1 MEHSTQLDA
10 AVPTAADA
18 WTTVGSDTVPVGV
31 TRIKKLMIGLAP
43 DWGLTAGSVRMA
55 PIIRLQGSGLQEQNP
70 HEYVGKFGGHAE
82 VTTGG
87 ISMQDLEVVYDVD
100 IPVQSGG
107 VVEVDCNTLD
117 EAVTAGS
124 VIVNIIYDDKAPVQT
139 NSMSQYADAA
149 VATAADAWAA
159 LGTITIPRA
168 DEGKDPK
175 RIRGIVIAVALDQ
188 GTSAVSLRTVPMI
201 RISGAGIKG
210 SGKHEYFG
218 KLHSQGEI
226 GTTPSQG
233 IVQDGG
239 YKMHITDI
247 EVNAGGQIVI
257 EQQFVTEVP
266 TGGTIAVGIL
276 YD

>member
-1 MEHSTQLDA
+1 MELSTILDA
-10 AVPTAADA
+10 AVPTGADA

-31 TRIKKLMIGLAP
+31 VRIKKLIIGLAP

-87 ISMQDLEVVYDVD
+87 ISMQDLQVVYDVD
-100 IPVQSGG
+100 IPVQTGG
-107 VVEVDCNTLD
+107 IVEVDSNTLD
-117 EAVTAGS
+117 EAVTAGT
-124 VIVNIIYDDKAPVQT
+124 ITVNIIYDDKAPVQT
-139 NSMSQYADAA
+139 NSMSQYVDAA
-149 VATAADAWAA
+149 VAGTADVWAA

-175 RIRGIVIAVALDQ
+175 MIRGIVVAVALDQ
-188 GTSAVSLRTVPMI
+188 GTSAVSLRTAPAI
-201 RISGAGIKG
+201 RLSGAGLKG
-210 SGKHEYFG
+210 SGKHEYYG
-218 KLHSQGEI
+218 NLHSQGEI

-233 IVQDGG
+233 IVQDGSHM
-239 YKMHITDI
+239 YHIVDI
-247 EVNAGGQIVI
+247 EVNAGGQIVV
-257 EQQFVTEVP
+257 EQQFITEVP

-276 YD
+276 YA

>member
-1 MEHSTQLDA
+1 MELATQLDA

-18 WTTVGSDTVPVGV
+18 WTSVGTDTVPVGV
-31 TRIKKLMIGLAP
+31 QRIKKIVIGLAP

-70 HEYVGKFGGHAE
+70 HEFVGKFGGHAE

-87 ISMQDLEVVYDVD
+87 ISMQDLMVEYDVD
-100 IPVQSGG
+100 IPVQTGG
-107 VVEVDCNTLD
+107 IVEVDCNTLD

-124 VIVNIIYDDKAPVQT
+124 VIVNIIYDDQAPKTQ
-139 NSMSQYADAA
+139 NSMAQYVDAA
-149 VATAADAWAA
+149 VTGTADIWAA

-168 DEGKDPK
+168 DEAKDPK
-175 RIRGIVIAVALDQ
+175 KIKGLVIAVALDQ
-188 GTSAVSLRTVPMI
+188 GTSAVSLRTAPIV
-201 RISGAGIKG
+201 RLSGAGIKG
-210 SGKHEYFG
+210 SGKHEYYG

-239 YKMHITDI
+239 YYMHTVEI
-247 EVNAGGQIVI
+247 EVNAGGQIVV

-266 TGGTIAVGIL
+266 TGGTIAVGLL
-276 YD
+276 YE